1 MKRILQFVACFLLFL
16 GTAESFAQPIPQ
28 TPVDPTVR
36 VGKLPNGLTYYIRHN
51 NWPENRADFYI
62 AQRVGSINEEE
73 SQRGLAHFLEH
84 MCFNGTKNFPGDKL
98 IHYLEGLGVK
108 FGENLNA
115 YTAVDETVYNI
126 CNVPTGRVSALDSC
140 LLILHDWSHD
150 LTLDPKEIDKER
162 GVIHGEWRMRTGA
175 QYRMLEKCAPL
186 LYPNSRYGQRLPI
199 GLMSVVDHF
208 KYKELTDYYHKWYYP
223 ANQGIIVVGDID
235 VDRTEQKIKEMFSS
249 IPAPKN
255 PAKRIYYPVPDNNN
269 IICTVQKDKE
279 QPTLSVELM
288 FKHEAFPDSLKT
300 SIYYL
305 IHRYLEQ
312 AATSMLNSRFEEL
325 QKKPDAPFTEAGAYN
340 GDYIIAQTKEAL
352 DFSASCKDG
361 KAEDCIK
368 ALTREAFRAYKYGFT
383 ATEFNRFAADYLS
396 SIESRYKN
404 RDKETNNTLVNVY
417 VKNFLDNEPRPSIEQ
432 YYQLISKIIP
442 QIGVDKVNQ
451 VYREMISPSD
461 TNVVIVSF
469 CPDKQ
474 GVKIPTEAS
483 LINAFHEAKKEDIQP
498 YVDNVKTG
506 PLLDKEPVAG
516 KIVKETTLPQF
527 DTKVWTLSNGVQVY
541 LKKTDF
547 SKDEVR
553 VIGVGP
559 GGDSQYGN
567 TDIPDIKML
576 NPVIGITGVGKFTNT
591 ELQKA
596 LAGKQIS
603 VSASVNMKSENVSV
617 NTTPGD
623 LRSAMQIMY
632 LTLTEPKRDDDA
644 FNSLMVATKTEL
656 ENSAVDPQTAFS
668 DSLQQTIYAHHPRS
682 KRLTVDMLKHVSY
695 DKILDIYKDRFKDV
709 SDFKFFIIG
718 NFNEDS
724 VRLYTQE
731 YIASL
736 PAAGRI
742 EKPKDT
748 GLATTKGK
756 VQNFFEQKMETPQ
769 STAFV
774 LWQGNCPWTVKNELI
789 ADITGQ
795 ILTKIYLKE
804 IREDKGWAYSAGSQG
819 SLGPTSTG
827 IGKPEFRI
835 YGYCPVKPENSKD
848 AMKVMI
854 NEMNNIA
861 TKGVDATQLNQV
873 KEYMAKKAAEDFKKN
888 GYWINILAIY
898 AFYNMDENTNLVKTI
913 QSITTKDIQDF
924 VKNYVVNKANRVEV
938 IMNPDAA
945 SLKKMPSVTKK

>member
-1 MKRILQFVACFLLFL
+1 MKRILQLVTGFLLL
-16 GTAESFAQPIPQ
+16 LVTVGSFAQPMTL
-28 TPVDPTVR
+28 TPVDPSVR

-115 YTAVDETVYNI
+115 YTSVDETVYNI

-140 LLILHDWSHD
+140 LLILHDWSHN

-162 GVIHGEWRMRTGA
+162 GVIHSEWRMRTGA

-186 LYPNSRYGQRLPI
+186 LFPNSRYGQRLPI

-235 VDRTEQKIKEMFSS
+235 VDRTEQKIKEMFSN

-255 PAKRIYYPVPDNNN
+255 PAKRIYYPVPDNNQ

-288 FKHEAFPDSLKT
+288 FKHEAVPDSAKT
-300 SIYYL
+300 SINYL
-305 IHRYLEQ
+305 IHRFLQQ
-312 AATSMLNSRFEEL
+312 AAASMLNNRFEEL
-325 QKKPDAPFTEAGAYN
+325 KKKADAPFTDAGAYN
-340 GDYIIAQTKEAL
+340 GDYILAQTKEAF
-352 DFSASCKDG
+352 DFSADCKDG
-361 KAEDCIK
+361 KAEECMK
-368 ALTREAFRAYKYGFT
+368 ALTREAFRAYRHGFT
-383 ATEFNRFAADYLS
+383 GSEFARYCADYLS
-396 SIESRYKN
+396 AIESRYKN
-404 RDKETNNTLVNVY
+404 REKETNNSLVNVY

-432 YYQLISKIIP
+432 YYNVIKQIVPRIP
-442 QIGVDKVNQ
+442 VEAVNQ
-451 VYREMISPSD
+451 TYKQMISPSD
-461 TNVVIVSF
+461 TNVVIMAF

-483 LINAFHEAKKEDIQP
+483 LVKAFHETKQENIQP

-516 KIVKETTLPQF
+516 KIVKETELPQF

-547 SKDEVR
+547 SKDEIRIV
-553 VIGVGP
+553 GAGP

-567 TDIPDIKML
+567 SDIPDLKML
-576 NPVIGITGVGKFTNT
+576 NAVIGITGAGKFTNT

-603 VSASVNMKSENVSV
+603 VETYINTKSENVNV
-617 NTTPGD
+617 RTTPRD
-623 LRSAMQIMY
+623 LKVAMQVMY
-632 LTLTEPKRDDDA
+632 LTMTQPKRDDDA
-644 FNSLMVATKTEL
+644 FNSLITATKTQL
-656 ENSAVDPQTAFS
+656 ENSAVNPQVAFS
-668 DSLQQTIYAHHPRS
+668 DSPQQTIYSHHPRS

-709 SDFKFFIIG
+709 SDFRFIIVG
-718 NFNEDS
+718 NYNEDS
-724 VRLYTQE
+724 VRLYTEQ

-736 PAAGRI
+736 PAEGRI

-748 GLATTKGK
+748 GLSFVKSN
-756 VQNFFEQKMETPQ
+756 VSNFFEQKMETPQ
-769 STAFV
+769 STAV
-774 LWQGNCPWTVKNELI
+774 VIWQGNCPWTQKNELL

-804 IREDKGWAYSAGSQG
+804 IREDKGWAYSAGADG
-819 SLGPTSTG
+819 NLGPTSTG
-827 IGKPEFRI
+827 IGKPEFRLV
-835 YGYCPVKPENSKD
+835 GYCPVKPESSKA
-848 AMKVMI
+848 AMKVMVD
-854 NEMNNIA
+854 EMNNIA
-861 TKGVDATQLNQV
+861 TKGVDAVQLNQV
-873 KEYMAKKAAEDFKKN
+873 KEYMIKKAGEDFKKN
-888 GYWINILAIY
+888 NYWANIIWMY
-898 AFYNMDENTNLVKTI
+898 AFYEMDDYTGLVKTI
-913 QSITTKDIQDF
+913 QSVTTKDVQDF
-924 VKNYVVNKANRVEV
+924 VKNYVVNKAHRVEV

-945 SLKKMPSVTKK
+945 SLKKVPSVTKK

>member
-1 MKRILQFVACFLLFL
+1 MKKILHLIVCFLLLF
-16 GTAESFAQPIPQ
+16 GTVETFAQALPQ
-28 TPVDPTVR
+28 LPVDPNVR
-36 VGKLPNGLTYYIRHN
+36 VGKLANGLTYYIRHN

-84 MCFNGTKNFPGDKL
+84 MCFNGTTNFPGDKL

-115 YTAVDETVYNI
+115 YTSVDETVYNI

-235 VDRTEQKIKEMFSS
+235 VDRTEKKIKEIFSG
-249 IPAPKN
+249 IQAPKN
-255 PAKRIYYPVPDNNN
+255 PAKRIYYPVPDNDT

-288 FKHEAFPDSLKT
+288 FKHAAIPDSLKT
-300 SIYYL
+300 SWNYL
-305 IHRYLEQ
+305 VQRYFER

-325 QKKPDAPFTEAGAYN
+325 KKKADAPFTDAGAYN
-340 GDYIIAQTKEAL
+340 GDYILAQTVEAL

-368 ALTREAFRAYKYGFT
+368 ALAREAFRAYKFGFT
-383 ATEFNRFAADYLS
+383 PTEYNRFRANFISAV
-396 SIESRYKN
+396 ESKFKN
-404 RDKETNNTLVNVY
+404 RDKETNNSFVNTY
-417 VKNFLDNEPRPSIEQ
+417 VKNFLDNEPRLSIEQ
-432 YYQLISKIIP
+432 YYTTFMKLVPQLP
-442 QIGVDKVNQ
+442 VEAVNE
-451 VYREMISPSD
+451 VYRSMVSPSD
-461 TNVVIVSF
+461 TNVVMLAF
-469 CPDKQ
+469 CPDKE
-474 GVKIPTEAS
+474 GVKIPSESS
-483 LINAFHEAKKEDIQP
+483 LIKAFHDARQEDIKP

-506 PLLDKEPVAG
+506 PLLDKEPKAG
-516 KIVKETTLPQF
+516 KITKESALPEF
-527 DTKVWTLSNGVQVY
+527 GAKVWTLSNGVQVY

-553 VIGVGP
+553 LIGIGS

-567 TDIPDIKML
+567 TDIPDLKML
-576 NPVIGITGVGKFTNT
+576 NNVIGITGAGKFTNT
-591 ELQKA
+591 DLQKA

-603 VSASVNMKSENVSV
+603 VNLSVNMKGENVSV

-623 LRSAMQIMY
+623 LKTALQVMY

-656 ENSAVDPQTAFS
+656 ENSAVNPQVAFS
-668 DSLQQTIYAHHPRS
+668 DSLQQTIYSHHPRS
-682 KRLTVDMLKHVSY
+682 KRLTADMLKNVSY
-695 DKILDIYKDRFKDV
+695 DKILDIYKDRFKDF

-718 NFNEDS
+718 NYDEDS
-724 VRLYTQE
+724 VRLYAE
-731 YIASL
+731 KYIASL
-736 PAAGRI
+736 PAAGRV

-748 GLATTKGK
+748 GLAFAKGQ

-769 STAFV
+769 STAIV
-774 LWQGNCPWTVKNELI
+774 IWQGNCPWTLKNELI
-789 ADITGQ
+789 TDIASQ
-795 ILTKIYLKE
+795 ILTKVYLKE
-804 IREDKGWAYSAGSQG
+804 IREDRGWAYSAVAQG
-819 SLGPTSTG
+819 SMGPTDTG
-827 IGKPEFRI
+827 IGKPQFKF

-848 AMKVMI
+848 AMKVMVD
-854 NEMNNIA
+854 EMNNIA
-861 TKGVDATQLNQV
+861 VKGVDATQLNQV
-873 KEYMAKKAAEDFKKN
+873 KEYLVKKAAEDFKKN
-888 GYWINILAIY
+888 GYWMNVIATY
-898 AFYNMDENTNLVKTI
+898 ALYNMNENKDLVKTI
-913 QSITTKDIQDF
+913 QSITAKDIQDF
-924 VKNYVVNKANRVEV
+924 VKKYVVKANRVEV
-938 IMNPDAA
+938 IMNPDAE
-945 SLKKMPSVTKK
+945 SLKKVPSVTKE

>member
-1 MKRILQFVACFLLFL
+1 MKRILQLITCLLLLL
-16 GTAESFAQPIPQ
+16 GTVETFAQSLPQ
-28 TPVDPTVR
+28 LPVDPNVR

-84 MCFNGTKNFPGDKL
+84 MCFNGTTNFPGDKL

-115 YTAVDETVYNI
+115 YTSVDETVYNI

-175 QYRMLEKCAPL
+175 QYRMLEKCAPI

-223 ANQGIIVVGDID
+223 ANQGIIVVGDVD
-235 VDRTEQKIKEMFSS
+235 VDRTEQKIKEIFSS
-249 IPAPKN
+249 IQKPEN
-255 PAKRIYYPVPDNNN
+255 PAKRIYYPVPDNDT

-288 FKHEAFPDSLKT
+288 FKHPAIPDSLKT
-300 SIYYL
+300 SWNYL
-305 IHRYLEQ
+305 IQRYLEK

-325 QKKPDAPFTEAGAYN
+325 TKKADAPFTSAGAYN
-340 GDYIIAQTKEAL
+340 GDYILAQTVEAL

-361 KAEDCIK
+361 KADDCIK
-368 ALTREAFRAYKYGFT
+368 ALTREAFRAYKHGFT
-383 ATEFNRFAADYLS
+383 PTEYNRFRADFVS
-396 SIESRYKN
+396 AVESKYKN
-404 RDKETNNTLVNVY
+404 RDKETNNSFVNTY
-417 VKNFLDNEPRPSIEQ
+417 VKNFLDNEPRLSIEQ
-432 YYQLISKIIP
+432 YYNTFMKIVP
-442 QIGVDKVNQ
+442 KLPVEAVNDI
-451 VYREMISPSD
+451 YRSMISPSD
-461 TNVVIVSF
+461 TNVVMLAF
-469 CPDKQ
+469 CPDKE

-483 LINAFHEAKKEDIQP
+483 LIKAFREAKQEDIKP

-506 PLLDKEPVAG
+506 PLLDKEPKVG
-516 KIVKETTLPQF
+516 KITKESSLPEF
-527 DTKVWTLSNGVQVY
+527 GAKVWTLSNGVQVY

-553 VIGVGP
+553 IIGIGP

-567 TDIPDIKML
+567 TDIPDLKMF
-576 NPVIGITGVGKFTNT
+576 NNVIGITGAGKFTNT
-591 ELQKA
+591 DLQKA

-603 VSASVNMKSENVSV
+603 VNASVNMKSENVSV
-617 NTTPGD
+617 RTTPGD
-623 LRSAMQIMY
+623 LRAALQVMY
-632 LTLTEPKRDDDA
+632 LTLTEPKRDDEA
-644 FNSLMVATKTEL
+644 FKSLMVATRTEL
-656 ENSAVDPQTAFS
+656 ENSAVNPQVAFS

-682 KRLTVDMLKHVSY
+682 KRLTADMLKHVSY
-695 DKILDIYKDRFKDV
+695 DKILEMYKDRFKDV

-718 NFNEDS
+718 NYNEDS
-724 VRLYTQE
+724 VRLYTEQ

-742 EKPKDT
+742 EKPKNT
-748 GLATTKGK
+748 GLDFAKGQ

-769 STAFV
+769 STAIV
-774 LWQGNCPWTVKNELI
+774 VWQGNCPWTLKNELI

-795 ILTKIYLKE
+795 ILTKVYLKE
-804 IREDKGWAYSAGSQG
+804 IREDRGWAYSAGAQG
-819 SLGPTSTG
+819 SMGPTDTG
-827 IGKPEFRI
+827 IGKPQFKI
-835 YGYCPVKPENSKD
+835 YGYCPVKPENSRD
-848 AMKVMI
+848 AMKVMVDQ
-854 NEMNNIA
+854 MNNVA
-861 TKGVDATQLNQV
+861 SKGVDQTQLNQV
-873 KEYMAKKAAEDFKKN
+873 KEYLVKKSAEDFKKN
-888 GYWINILAIY
+888 GYWMNVIATY
-898 AFYNMDENTNLVKTI
+898 AFYDINENKDLVNTI
-913 QSITTKDIQDF
+913 QGITVKDIQDF
-924 VKNYVVNKANRVEV
+924 VKKYVLKANRVEV
-938 IMNPDAA
+938 IMNPDAE
-945 SLKKMPSVTKK
+945 SLKKVPSVTKE

>member
-1 MKRILQFVACFLLFL
+1 MPKL
-16 GTAESFAQPIPQ
+16 
-28 TPVDPTVR
+28 PVDPNVR
-36 VGKLPNGLTYYIRHN
+36 VGKLTNGLTYYIRHN

-115 YTAVDETVYNI
+115 YTSVDETVYNI

-175 QYRMLEKCAPL
+175 QYRMLEKCAPI

-235 VDRTEQKIKEMFSS
+235 VDRTEQKIKEMFGS

-255 PAKRIYYPVPDNNN
+255 PAKRIYYPVPDNDT

-288 FKHEAFPDSLKT
+288 FKHNAIPDSLKT
-300 SIYYL
+300 TWNYL
-305 IHRYLEQ
+305 IQRYFEK

-325 QKKPDAPFTEAGAYN
+325 KKQPNAPFTDAGAYN
-340 GDYIIAQTKEAL
+340 DDYILAKTKEAL

-361 KAEDCIK
+361 QAEECVK
-368 ALTREAFRAYKYGFT
+368 ALTREAFRAYKHGFT
-383 ATEFNRFAADYLS
+383 ATEYNRFRANYQSAV
-396 SIESRYKN
+396 ESRFKN
-404 RDKETNNTLVNVY
+404 RDKETNNSFVNTY
-417 VKNFLDNEPRPSIEQ
+417 VKNFLDNEPRLSIEQ
-432 YYQLISKIIP
+432 YYQTFMKILP
-442 QIGVDKVNQ
+442 QLPLEAVNQ
-451 VYREMISPSD
+451 VYRQMVSASD
-461 TNVVIVSF
+461 TNVVIVAF
-469 CPDKQ
+469 CPDKE
-474 GVKIPTEAS
+474 GVKIPTEYS
-483 LINAFHEAKKEDIQP
+483 LVNAFHEAKKEDIKP

-506 PLLDKEPVAG
+506 PLLDKEPIAG
-516 KIVKETTLPQF
+516 KITKETVLPQF
-527 DTKVWTLSNGVQVY
+527 GAKIWTLSNGVQVY

-553 VIGVGP
+553 IIGVGP

-567 TDIPDIKML
+567 TNIPDLKML
-576 NPVIGITGVGKFTNT
+576 NSVIDVTGTGKFTRT

-603 VSASVNMKSENVSV
+603 VGTSVNIKSESVSV

-623 LRSAMQIMY
+623 LRSAMQVMY
-632 LTLTEPKRDDDA
+632 LTITEPKRDDEA

-656 ENSAVDPQTAFS
+656 ENSAVDPQTILS
-668 DSLQQTIYAHHPRS
+668 DSLQQTLYAHHPRS
-682 KRLTVDMLKHVSY
+682 KRLTADMLKQVSY
-695 DKILDIYKDRFKDV
+695 DRILDMYKDRFKDV

-718 NFNEDS
+718 NYNEDS
-724 VRLYTQE
+724 VRLYTQQ

-748 GLATTKGK
+748 GLHFVKGQ
-756 VQNFFEQKMETPQ
+756 VQNFFDQKMETPQ
-769 STAFV
+769 STDFV
-774 LWQGNCPWTVKNELI
+774 MWQGNCPWTLKNELI
-789 ADITGQ
+789 ADMTGQ

-804 IREDKGWAYSAGSQG
+804 IREDKGWAYSAGSSG
-819 SLGPTSTG
+819 SLGPSSTG
-827 IGKPEFRI
+827 IGNPVFRI
-835 YGYCPVKPENSKD
+835 MGYCPVKPENSKD
-848 AMKVMI
+848 AMKVMVS
-854 NEMNNIA
+854 EMSNLV

-873 KEYMAKKAAEDFKKN
+873 KEYMAKKAAEDFKNN
-888 GYWINILAIY
+888 GYWINVLANY
-898 AFYNMDENTNLVKTI
+898 AFYDMDENTDLVKTI
-913 QSITTKDIQDF
+913 QSITPKDIQDF
-924 VKNYVVNKANRVEV
+924 VKTYVVNKANRVEV
-938 IMNPDAA
+938 IMNPDAE
-945 SLKKMPSVTKK
+945 SLKKVPSVTKK